1 MSVVLDLNSIF
12 EDAQAH
18 VMLSR
23 VQRLQQVYLLKS
35 LDDSK
40 IRTSQIGLK
49 ELERLDAISINR
61 NPTPWHRPTDN
72 TIKVVSLNC
81 AGLKAHFIDIQ
92 ADGKIL
98 EADIIHLLETSLD
111 ENEGNKLTLQGYR
124 KHLINV
130 GNGKG
135 IATYFKDDVFSHQQD
150 VTESRMQ
157 VTKLNSIDVDV
168 ISVYRSDQGN
178 SRELL
183 TYLEAMIT
191 HGKPTLITG
200 DFNICYLNHSGN
212 RMSKGLEKMGFSQR
226 IREATH
232 IRGGHIDHVYWRDD
246 SNVWKDPELEL
257 YSPYY
262 SDHDASCITL
272 VRRE

>member
-1 MSVVLDLNSIF
+1 M
-12 EDAQAH
+12 
-18 VMLSR
+18 
-23 VQRLQQVYLLKS
+23 
-35 LDDSK
+35 
-40 IRTSQIGLK
+40 
-49 ELERLDAISINR
+49 
-61 NPTPWHRPTDN
+61 P
-72 TIKVVSLNC
+72 
-81 AGLKAHFIDIQ
+81 
-92 ADGKIL
+92 
-98 EADIIHLLETSLD
+98 
-111 ENEGNKLTLQGYR
+111 GYS

-135 IATYFKDDVFSHQQD
+135 IATYFKEDVFSHQQD
-150 VTESRMQ
+150 VKELRMQ
-157 VTKLNSIDVDV
+157 VTKFTSMELDV
-168 ISVYRSDQGN
+168 ISVYRSSQGN
-178 SRELL
+178 SLELL
-183 TYLEAMIT
+183 NYIEAMIT
-191 HGKPTLITG
+191 HGKSTLITG
-200 DFNICYLNHSGN
+200 DFNICFLNHSGN

>member
-98 EADIIHLLETSLD
+98 EADILETSLD

-150 VTESRMQ
+150 VTESIIQ
-157 VTKLNSIDVDV
+157 VTKLNSIDADV
-168 ISVYRSDQGN
+168 KSVYRSDHGN
-178 SRELL
+178 S
-183 TYLEAMIT
+183 
-191 HGKPTLITG
+191 
-200 DFNICYLNHSGN
+200 
-212 RMSKGLEKMGFSQR
+212 
-226 IREATH
+226 
-232 IRGGHIDHVYWRDD
+232 
-246 SNVWKDPELEL
+246 
-257 YSPYY
+257 
-262 SDHDASCITL
+262 
-272 VRRE
+272 